1 MVISASYKT
10 DIPAFYGR
18 WFLNR
23 LDAGYCWV
31 KNPVSGRPF
40 FVSLERRDVDGIVF
54 WTKNPWP
61 FMDSAKDVRRRG
73 YPFYFQYTIT
83 GYRDTIERA
92 VLPPERSFEAVR
104 RINAEHSKGS
114 VVWRYDPIIVC
125 DAMPLEWHV
134 SNFEYLAAHLSGQV
148 DEVATKFLVLHAK
161 TRRNLAHSIG
171 QTLYDPSPEVKA
183 EHLQRMH
190 ESAKRYGMKLTLCS
204 QPGIPA
210 DLRRAVCIDARR
222 LNSLGASIEA
232 PKTLGNRPGCLC
244 IEARDIGD
252 YDTCPQGC
260 VYCYATQHQ
269 QFAIRRHR
277 LHDPAAASLFPMK
290 YPPMPLKV
298 RPSSLFGGD

>member
-40 FVSLERRDVDGIVF
+40 YVSLEPGDVDGIVY

-61 FMDSAKDVRRRG
+61 FINSAREVRRKG
-73 YPFYFQYTIT
+73 YPSYFQYTIT
-83 GYRDTIERA
+83 GYGESIERA
-92 VLPPERSFEAVR
+92 VLPCARSFEAVR
-104 RINAEHSKGS
+104 RIVDEHGKGS

-134 SNFEYLAAHLSGQV
+134 SNFEYLAASLAGYV

-161 TRRNLAHSIG
+161 TRRNLAQAIG
-171 QTLYDPSPEVKA
+171 QTRHDTSPEEKA
-183 EHLQRMH
+183 LLLRRLMKIAANH
-190 ESAKRYGMKLTLCS
+190 GMKLTLCS
-204 QPGIPA
+204 QPDILV
-210 DLRRAVCIDARR
+210 DLPHAVCIDAAR
-222 LNSLGASIEA
+222 LNLLGANIES

-244 IEARDIGD
+244 VEARDIGD

-260 VYCYATQHQ
+260 VYCYATQQ
-269 QFAIRRHR
+269 QRLAIRRHR
-277 LHDPAAASLFPMK
+277 LHDPEAPSLIPMK
-290 YPPMPLKV
+290 CPPTPLRV
-298 RPSSLFGGD
+298 HQYDLLGSS